1 MGIFWG
7 LKKAPD
13 LEEYLKGWIDRYY
26 DNLPERSRDDL
37 IERIV
42 NNAGNKRYVENK
54 EYVKGDHD
62 VGQYHIANNN
72 EKGSKVF
79 ELDDLKGFPDI
90 NSLEF
95 NSRVMST
102 DSEVHKQMIAKING
116 LMDKFT
122 GNNSKAAE
130 DLKELLKSSDK
141 IEYRVRKGWEYNG
154 SCAFQ
159 KGENDKNNKIV
170 ICLSDCVSKPERE
183 SVLSELLAH
192 ELAHAVDFSKRPDEL
207 RYQYMDG
214 AETAA
219 DLYAAALLFHA
230 GVKENGFSAFMGKD
244 YDEKKDKGVNTEM
257 MYTPDGG
264 YRRENFT
271 LARKILED
279 AKHNDLKSK
288 EKGNSDGYKLKKLRG
303 CVPYQ
308 PRSVSRENLQGLRY
322 VPNRNNDGR

>member
-1 MGIFWG
+1 MGIFGG

-79 ELDDLKGFPDI
+79 ELDDLKEFPDI

-95 NSRVMST
+95 NSCVMST

-130 DLKELLKSSDK
+130 DLKELLESSDE

-154 SCAFQ
+154 IGNRRSQFRTH
-159 KGENDKNNKIV
+159 GE
-170 ICLSDCVSKPERE
+170 VSSIRRGRK
-183 SVLSELLAH
+183 
-192 ELAHAVDFSKRPDEL
+192 
-207 RYQYMDG
+207 DG
-214 AETAA
+214 CI
-219 DLYAAALLFHA
+219 AALAMAKRRSESAANLLF
-230 GVKENGFSAFMGKD
+230 
-244 YDEKKDKGVNTEM
+244 
-257 MYTPDGG
+257 
-264 YRRENFT
+264 
-271 LARKILED
+271 
-279 AKHNDLKSK
+279 
-288 EKGNSDGYKLKKLRG
+288 
-303 CVPYQ
+303 
-308 PRSVSRENLQGLRY
+308 
-322 VPNRNNDGR
+322 

>member
-141 IEYRVRKGWEYNG
+141 IEYRVRKG
-154 SCAFQ
+154 
-159 KGENDKNNKIV
+159 
-170 ICLSDCVSKPERE
+170 
-183 SVLSELLAH
+183 
-192 ELAHAVDFSKRPDEL
+192 
-207 RYQYMDG
+207 
-214 AETAA
+214 
-219 DLYAAALLFHA
+219 
-230 GVKENGFSAFMGKD
+230 
-244 YDEKKDKGVNTEM
+244 
-257 MYTPDGG
+257 
-264 YRRENFT
+264 
-271 LARKILED
+271 
-279 AKHNDLKSK
+279 
-288 EKGNSDGYKLKKLRG
+288 
-303 CVPYQ
+303 
-308 PRSVSRENLQGLRY
+308 
-322 VPNRNNDGR
+322 